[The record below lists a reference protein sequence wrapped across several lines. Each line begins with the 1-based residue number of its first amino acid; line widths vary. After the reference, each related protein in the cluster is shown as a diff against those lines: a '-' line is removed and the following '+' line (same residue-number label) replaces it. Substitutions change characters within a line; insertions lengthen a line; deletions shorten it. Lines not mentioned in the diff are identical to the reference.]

1 MAESIPGPGE
11 RMTVLMA
18 ASGAAWESS
27 ALRQLSASGVVVV
40 KRCVDLADLMATA
53 GSGQADIAVV
63 SPDLPGLDAA
73 SVLHLL
79 RHDVRTVAVGD
90 EGVTS
95 LTRIGVVEVVPE
107 AEVDRLA
114 DAVRRAV
121 VQELV
126 PDPEPDPELAVADGD
141 GPGGRVLAVWG
152 PAGAPG
158 RTTIAVSVAAE
169 LARRR
174 SATKGRVVLA
184 DLDPYGGSVA
194 QHLGVLD
201 EVSGLLAA
209 ARLVNAGELDERRFA
224 ATRRVASDRL
234 EVVTGLPRPDR
245 WVEVRDGAVTEIL
258 DRASGHADVVA
269 DTGFSLEDT
278 ETDFGRP
285 GAGRNRMTLESLLAA
300 DEVLVV
306 GSADP
311 VGLARL
317 ARGLV
322 DIGETRPGASMRVVV
337 NRMRDSLGWNE
348 RDIRGMVEGFARP
361 LGIHFLPD
369 DRAACDKALVSGQA
383 LTETGDSP
391 LRRAISTLVDST
403 FPDSVAIPAKGGSRG
418 ARRRGHAPK
427 SR

>member
-1 MAESIPGPGE
+1 MVGPGD
-11 RMTVLMA
+11 RTAVLMA
-18 ASGAAWESS
+18 AAGAPWESV
-27 ALRQLSASGVVVV
+27 ALRELGASGVVVV

-73 SVLHLL
+73 SVQHLL

-95 LTRIGVVEVVPE
+95 LARIGVVEVVPGS
-107 AEVDRLA
+107 EVARLA

-121 VQELV
+121 IQDLV
-126 PDPEPDPELAVADGD
+126 PDPEPDPGRAVADHD

-174 SATKGRVVLA
+174 SLQGTVVLA

-201 EVSGLLAA
+201 EVSGVLAA
-209 ARLVNAGELDERRFA
+209 ARLVNAGELDEQRFA
-224 ATRRVASDRL
+224 GTRRLVSGRL
-234 EVVTGLPRPDR
+234 ELLTGLPRPDR
-245 WVEVRDGAVTEIL
+245 WVEVRDGVVTEIL
-258 DRASGHADVVA
+258 DRASRHAQVVV

-278 ETDFGRP
+278 ETDYGRP
-285 GAGRNRMTLESLLAA
+285 GAGRNRMTLEALLAA

-322 DIGETRPGASMRVVV
+322 GLAETRPGAAVRVVV

-348 RDIRGMVEGFARP
+348 HDISGMVEGFARP

-369 DRAACDKALVSGQA
+369 DRAACDRALVAGQA

-391 LRRAISTLVDST
+391 LRKAVAGLVDT
-403 FPDSVAIPAKGGSRG
+403 MFPDSVAAPVRGGSRSG
-418 ARRRGHAPK
+418 RRRGQAPK

>member
-1 MAESIPGPGE
+1 LSGSGE
-11 RMTVLMA
+11 RTTVLVA
-18 ASGAAWESS
+18 ASGAGWESA
-27 ALRQLSASGVVVV
+27 ALRELAAAGLVVV

-53 GSGQADIAVV
+53 GSGQADVAVV
-63 SPDLPGLDAA
+63 ATDLPGLDAA

-95 LTRIGVVEVVPE
+95 LTRIGVVEVVPA
-107 AEVDRLA
+107 AETDRLA
-114 DAVRRAV
+114 DALRRAV
-121 VQELV
+121 VQDLV
-126 PDPEPDPELAVADGD
+126 AEPAPDPDLPLATD
-141 GPGGRVLAVWG
+141 GPGGRVLVVWG

-158 RTTIAVSVAAE
+158 RTTIAVGVAAE

-174 SATKGRVVLA
+174 AGNGRRVVLA

-209 ARLVNAGELDERRFA
+209 ARLVNAGELDARRFA
-224 ATRRVASDRL
+224 ATRRTAAERL
-234 EVVTGLPRPDR
+234 EVLSGLPRPDR
-245 WVEVRDGAVTEIL
+245 WVEVRDGVVAEIL
-258 DRASGHADVVA
+258 DRASRGADVVV

-285 GAGRNRMTLESLLAA
+285 GAGRNRMTLESLQAA

-311 VGLARL
+311 TALSRL

-322 DIGETRPGASMRVVV
+322 ELGTVRPGPAVRVVV
-337 NRMRDSLGWNE
+337 NRMRDSLGWDE
-348 RDIRGMVEGFARP
+348 RDIRGMVEGFVRP

-369 DRAACDKALVSGQA
+369 DREACDRALVAGRA

-391 LRRAISTLVDST
+391 LRRAVAGLVDQI
-403 FPDSVAIPAKGGSRG
+403 FPDTVTAPARGRSRV
-418 ARRRGHAPK
+418 RRGRSQAPK

>member
-1 MAESIPGPGE
+1 MTESRDRIA
-11 RMTVLMA
+11 VLVA
-18 ASGAAWESS
+18 AAGASWEST
-27 ALRQLSASGVVVV
+27 ALRELSGSGVVVV

-53 GSGQADIAVV
+53 GSGQADVAVV

-95 LTRIGVVEVVPE
+95 LDRIGVVEVLPGS
-107 AEVDRLA
+107 EVHALA
-114 DAVRRAV
+114 GAVRRAV

-126 PDPEPDPELAVADGD
+126 PDPEPDADLARVDADA
-141 GPGGRVLAVWG
+141 PGGRVLAVWG

-169 LARRR
+169 LAGRRR
-174 SATKGRVVLA
+174 SKRTVVLA
-184 DLDPYGGSVA
+184 DLDPYGGSVS

-224 ATRRVASDRL
+224 GTRRAVSQRL
-234 EVVTGLPRPDR
+234 ELLTGLPRADR
-245 WVEVRDGAVTEIL
+245 WVEVRDGVVSELL
-258 DRASGHADVVA
+258 DRASRHADVVV

-285 GAGRNRMTLESLLAA
+285 GAGRNRMTLEALLAA

-306 GSADP
+306 GTADP
-311 VGLARL
+311 VGLTRL

-322 DIGETRPGASMRVVV
+322 QLGETQPGIGVRVVV

-348 RDIRGMVEGFARP
+348 HDISGMVEGFARP
-361 LGIHFLPD
+361 LGIHYLPD
-369 DRAACDKALVSGQA
+369 DRAACDRALVAGQSLA
-383 LTETGDSP
+383 ETGDSP
-391 LRRAISTLVDST
+391 LRKAVAGLVDAIY
-403 FPDSVAIPAKGGSRG
+403 PDSVDSGLRSGSR
-418 ARRRGHAPK
+418 ARRRRGHAPK

>member
-1 MAESIPGPGE
+1 MAGASD
-11 RMTVLMA
+11 RTAVLLA
-18 ASGAAWESS
+18 AAGAGWESS
-27 ALRQLSASGVVVV
+27 ALRGLAASGVVVL
-40 KRCVDLADLMATA
+40 KRCVDLADLLATA

-90 EGVTS
+90 EGLVS
-95 LTRIGVVEVVPE
+95 LGRIGVVEVVPE

-114 DAVRRAV
+114 DAVGRAV
-121 VQELV
+121 VQEIV
-126 PDPEPDPELAVADGD
+126 PDPRPESDLAVADGV
-141 GPGGRVLAVWG
+141 GLPGRVVAVWG

-158 RTTIAVSVAAE
+158 RTTIAVSLAAE
-169 LARRR
+169 LARRV
-174 SATKGRVVLA
+174 SPGGRVVLA

-224 ATRRVASDRL
+224 STRRVVSAGL
-234 EVVTGLPRPDR
+234 ELLSGLPRPDR
-245 WVEVRDGAVTEIL
+245 WVEVRDGVITEIL
-258 DRASGHADVVA
+258 DRASRHADVVV
-269 DTGFSLEDT
+269 DIGFSLEDA
-278 ETDFGRP
+278 EADFGRP
-285 GAGRNRMTLESLLAA
+285 GAGRNRMTLESLLGA
-300 DEVLVV
+300 DEVLVA

-322 DIGETRPGASMRVVV
+322 ELGDTQPGAPVRVVV
-337 NRMRDSLGWNE
+337 NRMRDSLGWAE
-348 RDIRGMVEGFARP
+348 RDIRGMVEGFCRP

-369 DRAACDKALVSGQA
+369 DRSACDKALVSGKA
-383 LTETGDSP
+383 LTETGDSALRKAVAGLADAVFP
-391 LRRAISTLVDST
+391 QSIAASARSGRRVGRRRAQL
-403 FPDSVAIPAKGGSRG
+403 
-418 ARRRGHAPK
+418 PK